1 MTDLD
6 AQITTAESKL
16 AALRSE
22 LEVLQGQVTVEEER
36 VSLLRRLLELDSPST
51 AVQNGPPPT
60 GGSLAQR
67 RESHAVTPRDTVSL
81 EDAVVL
87 ILSERSDAV
96 HIGAIHAE
104 LLKRGVRIPGKGVD
118 ANIIARIIKE
128 PRIERE
134 AGRRGYYRLVQT

>member
-22 LEVLQGQVTVEEER
+22 LDVLHEQVTVEEER
-36 VSLLRRLLELDSPST
+36 VSLLRRLLELDSPSI
-51 AVQNGPPPT
+51 AVQNGPPLA
-60 GGSLAQR
+60 GGLLAQR
-67 RESHAVTPRDTVSL
+67 REPRPVAPRDTVSL
-81 EDAVVL
+81 EDAVVQ
-87 ILSERSDAV
+87 ILSQRSDAV
-96 HIGAIHAE
+96 HIGEIHSE